1 MKTDRR
7 ASGAEPPA
15 APPSTGSED
24 RGSEGPSGS
33 AGPPAPDGRGAPGRR
48 APGAGFAEEA
58 EPDAAGPGPAAE
70 RGGAPGAPP
79 PPEEGAEPGEG
90 PGPEAGAR
98 AGGAPPAGG
107 PGEPADGEGEEPA
120 DTVESL
126 RARLDEAR
134 TEAEAEREAG
144 LRARAEAEN
153 VRRRAARDV
162 EQAHRFGVEGLVSEL
177 LPVRDGLELGVE
189 AAQDEG
195 GSVDAL
201 LEGTRMTLRML
212 TAALRKFGAAEIDP
226 EGEAFDPAFH
236 QAMSMQEAEGVEPG
250 MVLQV
255 FQKGCLLH
263 GRVVRPAMVI
273 VSK

>member
-7 ASGAEPPA
+7 AAGAEPPA
-15 APPSTGSED
+15 ASSSPGSGDRSPED
-24 RGSEGPSGS
+24 PAGS
-33 AGPPAPDGRGAPGRR
+33 AESPAPDGRIGAGRR
-48 APGAGFAEEA
+48 AVGAEFAVEGESGPAVERAGPDGAPEPLEEGAGPGEGRGSAAGAAGAEEA
-58 EPDAAGPGPAAE
+58 EAA
-70 RGGAPGAPP
+70 APS
-79 PPEEGAEPGEG
+79 
-90 PGPEAGAR
+90 
-98 AGGAPPAGG
+98 
-107 PGEPADGEGEEPA
+107 GEPAAGEGEDQE
-120 DTVESL
+120 DTLESL

-134 TEAEAEREAG
+134 AEAEAEREAV
-144 LRARAEAEN
+144 LRAHAEAEN

-177 LPVRDGLELGVE
+177 LPVCDGLELGVK

-201 LEGTRMTLRML
+201 LEGTQMTLRML
-212 TAALRKFGAAEIDP
+212 GAALRKFGAIEIDP
-226 EGEAFDPAFH
+226 AGEAFDPAFH

-250 MVLQV
+250 TVLQV

>member
-1 MKTDRR
+1 MNTDRR
-7 ASGAEPPA
+7 AAGAEPPA
-15 APPSTGSED
+15 ASSCAGSED
-24 RGSEGPSGS
+24 RGSEEPAGS
-33 AGPPAPDGRGAPGRR
+33 AEAPAPGGRGGPAL
-48 APGAGFAEEA
+48 AEEA
-58 EPDAAGPGPAAE
+58 EPAAADPGPAGE
-70 RGGAPGAPP
+70 RGGGADGAPE
-79 PPEEGAEPGEG
+79 PPEEGAAS
-90 PGPEAGAR
+90 EAAAER
-98 AGGAPPAGG
+98 TEAA
-107 PGEPADGEGEEPA
+107 GEPAAGEGGEPA

-134 TEAEAEREAG
+134 AEAEAEREAA
-144 LRARAEAEN
+144 LRARAEVEN

-162 EQAHRFGVEGLVSEL
+162 EQAHRFGVEGLISEL
-177 LPVRDGLELGVE
+177 LPVRDGLELGVK

-195 GSVDAL
+195 GGVDAL
-201 LEGTRMTLRML
+201 VEGTQMTLRML
-212 TAALRKFGAAEIDP
+212 TAAFQKFGADEIDP

-250 MVLQV
+250 TVLEV

>member
-1 MKTDRR
+1 METDRR
-7 ASGAEPPA
+7 AAGAEPPA
-15 APPSTGSED
+15 APSSSGNED
-24 RGSEGPSGS
+24 RGSEGGPSGS
-33 AGPPAPDGRGAPGRR
+33 AGGSPAPDGRSAPGRQ
-48 APGAGFAEEA
+48 AAGAGFAE
-58 EPDAAGPGPAAE
+58 AAAPGAAAE
-70 RGGAPGAPP
+70 RAGAHGAAPFASGEGAG
-79 PPEEGAEPGEG
+79 PEEGPR
-90 PGPEAGAR
+90 PEAGAQ
-98 AGGAPPAGG
+98 AGG
-107 PGEPADGEGEEPA
+107 PPPGGGPDEPAAGEEEEPA

-134 TEAEAEREAG
+134 AEAEAERETG

-177 LPVRDGLELGVE
+177 LPVRDGLELGVK

-212 TAALRKFGAAEIDP
+212 TAALQKFGAVEIDP